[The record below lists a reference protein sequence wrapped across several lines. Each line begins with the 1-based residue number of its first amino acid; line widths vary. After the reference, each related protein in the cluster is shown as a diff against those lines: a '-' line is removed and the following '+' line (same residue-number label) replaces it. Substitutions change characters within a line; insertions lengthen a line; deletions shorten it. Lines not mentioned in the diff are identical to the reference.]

1 MQGCHC
7 PGPGNK
13 KGNLIVLPA
22 SKEAESPSNPFS
34 SVQFSSVKLVLL
46 TDTIEKRANSLPPPK
61 KKKLKHR
68 FISPLLTWILIFP
81 LTPAIANVNQPCTLI
96 ISVFFDL
103 RGPRKIKHRQN
114 IY

>member
-34 SVQFSSVKLVLL
+34 SVQFSETST
-46 TDTIEKRANSLPPPK
+46 TD
-61 KKKLKHR
+61 
-68 FISPLLTWILIFP
+68 
-81 LTPAIANVNQPCTLI
+81 
-96 ISVFFDL
+96 
-103 RGPRKIKHRQN
+103 
-114 IY
+114 